1 MDSNNINDY
10 VLINLFSM
18 FSFEQLFQR
27 RRVCL
32 RWKSIIDR
40 LLMHR
45 KSLSF
50 ITSDKNYSPKW
61 HSFNDYDISNREYIR
76 IDINSQQLDHI
87 LSKCQNLLSLD
98 FVHKTINYSFM
109 KVMSDRCLHLIRL
122 DLSFCSGITSESL
135 LLLGHKLINL
145 KEFLLINC
153 DMNESQLNLILIN
166 FKKLEILDVSN
177 NFLITGESFRN
188 LRPNLKSLNVI
199 QCKNITNKAII
210 SLSSKGSH
218 LRKLFIGTY
227 CENPFITDS
236 ILNYL
241 CLNLEQD
248 LKEFYCIYDVVL
260 GKGLELIS
268 KFKRLEV
275 LILTEKKYENNS
287 KVSINDKTITA
298 IMKECNQLK
307 RLEITSIS
315 GQNVLTDK
323 SLSQINQ
330 FCPHIQRLNIES
342 FFKIS
347 NQTLISISKLSDL
360 WYLQLINLDIDD
372 NGIANILQSC
382 QHLRHFAINFSDKM
396 FAFPHK
402 ITNTIVMTCIDV
414 ANQRKNDKI
423 LFRVMGACL
432 PSHRD
437 LYIPENLTLQIVS
450 RQRV

>member
-1 MDSNNINDY
+1 
-10 VLINLFSM
+10 
-18 FSFEQLFQR
+18 
-27 RRVCL
+27 
-32 RWKSIIDR
+32 
-40 LLMHR
+40 
-45 KSLSF
+45 
-50 ITSDKNYSPKW
+50 
-61 HSFNDYDISNREYIR
+61 
-76 IDINSQQLDHI
+76 
-87 LSKCQNLLSLD
+87 
-98 FVHKTINYSFM
+98 
-109 KVMSDRCLHLIRL
+109 
-122 DLSFCSGITSESL
+122 
-135 LLLGHKLINL
+135 
-145 KEFLLINC
+145 
-153 DMNESQLNLILIN
+153 
-166 FKKLEILDVSN
+166 
-177 NFLITGESFRN
+177 
-188 LRPNLKSLNVI
+188 VI

-210 SLSSKGSH
+210 SLSSNGSH
-218 LRKLFIGTY
+218 LRKLFVGTY

-248 LKEFYCIYDVVL
+248 LKEFQCIYDVVL
-260 GKGLELIS
+260 GKGLELIA

-347 NQTLISISKLSDL
+347 SQTLISISKLTDL
-360 WYLQLINLDIDD
+360 WYLQLNNLDIDD
-372 NGIANILQSC
+372 NGIVNILQSC

-402 ITNTIVMTCIDV
+402 ITDTVVMTCIDV
-414 ANQRKNDKI
+414 ANQRKNNKI
-423 LFRVMGACL
+423 LFRVVGACL

-437 LYIPENLTLQIVS
+437 LYVPENLTLQIVS